1 MQFPPER
8 DNQQERNPHFPPL
21 PASVP
26 TNMMSER
33 SESDAPEGGR
43 FHLLIPNNDK
53 EEAVI
58 HISDIVADDNTGSY
72 EVSIYPDGFTIVS
85 FQSYKGRKFYR
96 AETLQ
101 RALEKAKTGGMPNDV
116 WFRVMRSIRQN
127 FDTYRERLEQ
137 MASVAQAK
145 LPEAEES

>member
-8 DNQQERNPHFPPL
+8 DNQQERNPHFPPRL
-21 PASVP
+21 ASMP

-33 SESDAPEGGR
+33 LESDAPEGGR

-58 HISDIVADDNTGSY
+58 CISDIVSDDNAGSY
-72 EVSIYPDGFTIVS
+72 GLSIYPDGFTIIS
-85 FQSYKGRKFYR
+85 FQSYKERKFYR

-101 RALEKAKTGGMPNDV
+101 RALEKAKADGMPNDV
-116 WFRVMRSIRQN
+116 WFHVMRSIRQN

-137 MASVAQAK
+137 MASVAQAQ
-145 LPEAEES
+145 LPDAEES

>member
-8 DNQQERNPHFPPL
+8 DNQQERNPHFPPR
-21 PASVP
+21 PVSMP
-26 TNMMSER
+26 TDMMSER
-33 SESDAPEGGR
+33 LESDAPEGGR

-58 HISDIVADDNTGSY
+58 YISDIVADDNTGTY
-72 EVSIYPDGFTIVS
+72 EVSIYPDGFTIVRS
-85 FQSYKGRKFYR
+85 QSYKGNKFYR

>member
-1 MQFPPER
+1 MQFSAGIDSQGEP
-8 DNQQERNPHFPPL
+8 NPNFPPL
-21 PASVP
+21 PASMP
-26 TNMMSER
+26 ADMRNEAPAADT
-33 SESDAPEGGR
+33 PEGGR

-58 HISDIVADDNTGSY
+58 CISDIVVDDNAGAY
-72 EVSIYPDGFTIVS
+72 GLSIYPDGFTIIS
-85 FQSYKGRKFYR
+85 FQSYKERKFYR

-137 MASVAQAK
+137 MASVAQAQ
-145 LPEAEES
+145 LPDAEES

>member
-1 MQFPPER
+1 M
-8 DNQQERNPHFPPL
+8 
-21 PASVP
+21 
-26 TNMMSER
+26 
-33 SESDAPEGGR
+33 
-43 FHLLIPNNDK
+43 LIPNNDK

-58 HISDIVADDNTGSY
+58 YISDIVADDNTGTY
-72 EVSIYPDGFTIVS
+72 EVSIYPDGFTIVRS
-85 FQSYKGRKFYR
+85 QSYKGNKFYR

-137 MASVAQAK
+137 MASVAQAQ
-145 LPEAEES
+145 LPDAEES